1 MSPSFP
7 KNYGD
12 NLDCKLTLKISQY
25 NNTEITYD
33 TFSIQSTQFI
43 LLITNIY
50 VDAANIESQYVEP
63 GAVKRFL
70 KFARGEESTGEGG
83 NWT

>member
-33 TFSIQSTQFI
+33 TFSIESTQFI
-43 LLITNIY
+43 LLTTSIY
-50 VDAANIESQYVEP
+50 VDVANIELQNVEP
-63 GAVKRFL
+63 DAVKRFL
-70 KFARGEESTGEGG
+70 KFARGEESKGEGE